1 MLSTGWIAAHPL
13 IGMQFFIS
21 LPGHRHY
28 GPVIYSRFNSNHG
41 FCTISG
47 PQTLSV
53 RGLIWLNK
61 QRLFNEKCART
72 SCDTLQRMN
81 KNRSSTFHSMM
92 FLFHPYRYFFLLTD
106 TFQRLEAI
114 LLPYTAKF
122 YRSCL
127 KLDEQCIFT
136 RSFSM
141 HEINVSSRPSWR
153 C

>member
-13 IGMQFFIS
+13 IWMQFFIS

-28 GPVIYSRFNSNHG
+28 GPVIYPRFNSNHG

-47 PQTLSV
+47 PQTLSI

-72 SCDTLQRMN
+72 SCDTLQQMN

-92 FLFHPYRYFFLLTD
+92 FLFFPINRHISKIGSHFVALYCEVLSFVSQIGRTVYFH
-106 TFQRLEAI
+106 
-114 LLPYTAKF
+114 
-122 YRSCL
+122 S
-127 KLDEQCIFT
+127 

-141 HEINVSSRPSWR
+141 HEINFSSRPSWR